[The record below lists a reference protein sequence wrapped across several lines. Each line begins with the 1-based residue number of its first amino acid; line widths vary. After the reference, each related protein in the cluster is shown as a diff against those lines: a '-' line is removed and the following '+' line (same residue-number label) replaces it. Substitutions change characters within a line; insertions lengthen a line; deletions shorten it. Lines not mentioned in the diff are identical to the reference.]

1 MRKLKLKIVTALAT
15 LAVLFG
21 FAISPVTVLAEE
33 GVEMPEI
40 PVKSVVDEEVI
51 EGTES
56 VENDVVFE
64 QKTYIFEEDEAKLEL
79 TLLNKDTAEGK
90 IYVYGT
96 YTATVVF
103 NCTYIKNDVVE
114 LYLPDG
120 SYFDAFCLHP
130 NGYLI
135 NYDDGAYIPP
145 NLKDNEAIED
155 KEIPTEEENSSV
167 LESETN
173 TFENFL
179 AWAEKEA
186 DRYGYGDEYRL
197 AFEDI
202 KNAATTKQV
211 TISTVINSLLW
222 VLGVGYIVYKKIT
235 DKKSLAK
242 LSYIVSQAKTLLDKL
257 NELVD
262 ATNENS
268 NTGEKTRQETAELKA
283 EMKKTAEA
291 LTGLINGFM
300 HFADGVQL
308 KNSRKDEVRRDCT
321 NALKKIDGEVVSNEN
336 NEDNKK

>member
-33 GVEMPEI
+33 QTISEQTSEI
-40 PVKSVVDEEVI
+40 VAKTSDSVTDEEI
-51 EGTES
+51 TEKEKES
-56 VENDVVFE
+56 ENTQE
-64 QKTYIFEEDEAKLEL
+64 KSE
-79 TLLNKDTAEGK
+79 
-90 IYVYGT
+90 
-96 YTATVVF
+96 
-103 NCTYIKNDVVE
+103 
-114 LYLPDG
+114 
-120 SYFDAFCLHP
+120 
-130 NGYLI
+130 
-135 NYDDGAYIPP
+135 
-145 NLKDNEAIED
+145 
-155 KEIPTEEENSSV
+155 V
-167 LESETN
+167 LEGETN

-179 AWAEKEA
+179 AWTEKEA
-186 DRYGYGDEYRL
+186 ERYGYGDEYRR

>member
-1 MRKLKLKIVTALAT
+1 MKNLKIKLA
-15 LAVLFG
+15 
-21 FAISPVTVLAEE
+21 TVLAAIVLSFGWVLSPVAVSAEE
-33 GVEMPEI
+33 IVGSSSESIVI
-40 PVKSVVDEEVI
+40 EEVI
-51 EGTES
+51 EETGN
-56 VENDVVFE
+56 VENEGVFG

-103 NCTYIKNDVVE
+103 NCTYIKNDVIE
-114 LYLPDG
+114 LWLPDG

-135 NYDDGAYIPP
+135 EYDDGAYILPDIE
-145 NLKDNEAIED
+145 DNEAIED
-155 KEIPTEEENSSV
+155 GKILTEEENSAV
-167 LESETN
+167 LEGEAN

-179 AWAEKEA
+179 AWSEKEA

-211 TISTVINSLLW
+211 TISTVINAVLLLAGI
-222 VLGVGYIVYKKIT
+222 VYIVYKKVM
-235 DKKSLAK
+235 DKKNLAK
-242 LSYIVSQAKTLLDKL
+242 LGEIVNQSVTQAQKL

-262 ATNENS
+262 ATNNNS
-268 NTGEKTRQETAELKA
+268 KTEEEIKKETEELKA
-283 EMKKTAEA
+283 DMRKTQEA
-291 LTGLINGFM
+291 ISGLINGFM
-300 HFADGVQL
+300 HFAESV
-308 KNSRKDEVRRDCT
+308 KFKETKKDEVRRDCT

-336 NEDNKK
+336 NENNQK